1 LASLRLGVR
10 FFFQSIDDTS
20 DAILDQGRVEVDQQA
35 KPLVGQPQVGEKLLP
50 VHRREALNGLDLDD
64 HPILDNQ
71 IRAEPD
77 VDPNRSVD
85 HRDCLLADRPK
96 STLSQFIG
104 EYRMI
109 NRFQQSWSQGG
120 VDAKGGIHDLFG
132 DGVLCH
138 GGLSI
143 VSRQDAKTPRTQH
156 RPRHRIEGMASI
168 PELLDGHVTLE
179 VECLDRLY
187 LNGYIGPLATPGGLV
202 TFMREQLGKPIPSP
216 VVLGQVTE
224 KFREAVKTMAERER
238 VPLYQFDHKERKD
251 DVANDFR
258 RKREI
263 RDGVVFVGVAQEK
276 AQAFQGKKIDGQ
288 FWFTRDKTVYVNHY
302 YFYIDDA
309 DFGPLFLKV
318 CSYAPWSTKL
328 CLNGHEWA
336 KRQLEKKGIAYEAL
350 DNGFLSCAE
359 PKQLQQICDSLGP
372 EDIDRV
378 FRKWLARIPLPLRR
392 EDREAG
398 YDWNLSIWQMEVS
411 LTQIF
416 DRPLRGR
423 EFFEEIIRDNL
434 DLGRPDRVQLV
445 FDRVVTKKTP
455 GEFRTRVI
463 QDGVHPSLHI
473 SYKNFDL
480 KQYFKEGRG
489 CRTEGTF
496 RNPKDFDVNKGLS
509 NLPYLQ
515 KIGREINRRLLEV
528 ERVSHNSGLSGDSI
542 QRVVQPTVT
551 QNGEK
556 APALK
561 FGQPRVMALLLALT
575 LFQHLID
582 GFHNRDLR
590 GLVADLLGVNIS
602 EYTGAQ
608 MTYDLRRLRL
618 KGLIFRPPRTHRY
631 FVTPYGWKLARLFSR
646 LEARVFRPAVAM
658 FTGNDAVL
666 PFPLRASL
674 DRVDAQL
681 DELIYQAF
689 PQIKVA

>member
-1 LASLRLGVR
+1 
-10 FFFQSIDDTS
+10 
-20 DAILDQGRVEVDQQA
+20 
-35 KPLVGQPQVGEKLLP
+35 
-50 VHRREALNGLDLDD
+50 
-64 HPILDNQ
+64 
-71 IRAEPD
+71 
-77 VDPNRSVD
+77 
-85 HRDCLLADRPK
+85 
-96 STLSQFIG
+96 
-104 EYRMI
+104 
-109 NRFQQSWSQGG
+109 
-120 VDAKGGIHDLFG
+120 
-132 DGVLCH
+132 
-138 GGLSI
+138 
-143 VSRQDAKTPRTQH
+143 
-156 RPRHRIEGMASI
+156 MASI

-187 LNGYIGPLATPGGLV
+187 LNGYIGPLATSGGLV

-238 VPLYQFDHKERKD
+238 IPIYQFDHKERKD

-258 RKREI
+258 RQRGV

-288 FWFTRDKTVYVNHY
+288 FVFTRDKTVYVNHY

-350 DNGFLSCAE
+350 DNGFLSCAKPE
-359 PKQLQQICDSLGP
+359 QLQQICDSLGP

-378 FRKWLARIPLPLRR
+378 FRKWLARIPLPLRSQ
-392 EDREAG
+392 DRQAG

-423 EFFEEIIRDNL
+423 EFFEEVIRDNL

-455 GEFRTRVI
+455 GQFRTRVI

-473 SYKNFDL
+473 NYKNFDL

-496 RNPKDFDVNKGLS
+496 RNPKDFDVNKGLA

-551 QNGEK
+551 ESGEK

-590 GLVADLLGVNIS
+590 VLVADLLGVTIT

-631 FVTPYGWKLARLFSR
+631 FVTPYGWKVARLFSR

-689 PQIKVA
+689 PQIKAA